1 MNDLEF
7 FCPSNLVVPYELR
20 GQDVKVDGDVYNMC
34 ERVKQIDE
42 RLRVLP
48 MLNDEKYPFAISMIC
63 EDGVE
68 RLVFRMQELDAR
80 SERRLQYLASIPLTQ
95 RLDEFEAE
103 TAKREADRKEEEL
116 ERMYEEMGQQMWK
129 SLEDCGF
136 IQRPVSYPKAGVAT
150 GGKKAR

>member
-7 FCPSNLVVPYELR
+7 FVPSNLIVPYEFR

-34 ERVKQIDE
+34 ARVKQIDE

-48 MLNDEKYPFAISMIC
+48 MPDNERYPFAISMVC

-80 SERRLQYLASIPLTQ
+80 SERRLQYLASIPLSQ
-95 RLDEFEAE
+95 RLDEFEAD

-116 ERMYEEMGQQMWK
+116 ERLYEEMGQQMYK

-136 IQRPVSYPKAGVAT
+136 IQRPVSYPKVGVT
-150 GGKKAR
+150 SGGKKAR